1 MLPLLQNDSYCQN
14 LSSDNFDEKYFW
26 TTINPGKTTRDIVG
40 IRSHTLFPESNVL
53 DSGGCTGAICPLN
66 IYVYST
72 DFKNQ
77 AYNGYYIATFP
88 PIRKGLSRND
98 VIGPY

>member
-1 MLPLLQNDSYCQN
+1 MTLKDVMLPLLQNENYCQN

-26 TTINPGKTTRDIVG
+26 TTINPGKQMTDSTG
-40 IRSHTLFPESNVL
+40 IRPIYLHFPESNVL

-88 PIRKGLSRND
+88 PKRKD
-98 VIGPY
+98 I

>member
-1 MLPLLQNDSYCQN
+1 MQVDNYCQN
-14 LSSDNFDEKYFW
+14 LSAALDFDEKYFW
-26 TTINPGKTTRDIVG
+26 TTINPGDRETSTR
-40 IRSHTLFPESNVL
+40 TPESNVL

-88 PIRKGLSRND
+88 PKGK
-98 VIGPY
+98 VAM

>member
-1 MLPLLQNDSYCQN
+1 MLPLLQNDNYCKN
-14 LSSDNFDEKYFW
+14 LSSDYFDEKYFW
-26 TTINPGKTTRDIVG
+26 TTINPSNKKKK
-40 IRSHTLFPESNVL
+40 HTPESNVL

-72 DFKNQ
+72 EFKNQ

-88 PIRKGLSRND
+88 PKRKD
-98 VIGPY
+98 F